1 LSKKDDVEDTIDD
14 KYSSH
19 YPYGRDSKSKLQPQ
33 NLPTKL
39 GKKLTK
45 YILNIYKQ
53 LIILLIFKFKNIVT

>member
-19 YPYGRDSKSKLQPQ
+19 YPYGRDSKSKLQQQ

-39 GKKLTK
+39 GETL
-45 YILNIYKQ
+45 INIFNIYRQ
-53 LIILLIFKFKNIVT
+53 